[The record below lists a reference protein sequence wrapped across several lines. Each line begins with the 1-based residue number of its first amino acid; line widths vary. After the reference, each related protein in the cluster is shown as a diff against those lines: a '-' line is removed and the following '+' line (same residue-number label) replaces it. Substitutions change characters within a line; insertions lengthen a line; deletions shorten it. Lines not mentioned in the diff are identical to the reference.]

1 MFNVKL
7 IVCSVVAMFVC
18 FASTQTFAAQSEI
31 LLEEGTITGVVVDA
45 STDEPISGV
54 EVELERSDK
63 SAETN
68 ADGEFTI
75 NNLEA
80 GVYTLVVEVEGY
92 ETWTQQI
99 ELTSDEVEV
108 EVKLQPSE

>member
-7 IVCSVVAMFVC
+7 IVSSVVAIFIC
-18 FASTQTFAAQSEI
+18 FASTQAFADQSGI
-31 LLEEGTITGVVVDA
+31 LLQEGTITGVVVDT
-45 STDEPISGV
+45 STDEPISGI
-54 EVELERSDK
+54 EVELEGADK

-80 GVYTLVVEVEGY
+80 GEYTLVVEAEGY

-99 ELTSDEVEV
+99 EITSDEVEV
-108 EVKLQPSE
+108 EIKLQPSE

>member
-7 IVCSVVAMFVC
+7 IVCSVVAIFIS
-18 FASTQTFAAQSEI
+18 FASTQAFADQSEI

-54 EVELERSDK
+54 EVELERADK

-80 GVYTLVVEVEGY
+80 GAYTLIVEAEGY

-99 ELTSDEVEV
+99 ELTSQEAEVEI
-108 EVKLQPSE
+108 KLQPTV